1 MKKRLA
7 LILVL
12 TFVFSSVVP
21 VLALTNT
28 VISQEKAVEKVKNI
42 FDTTSYDRFNINYN
56 ENDGKRKVW
65 ELNWSN
71 TKSPYGSLSASIDA
85 DTGDILH
92 IYMYKGYDPDRK
104 TLPIPKYNEEEAR
117 KIAENF
123 AKKLQPSEFAKTR
136 LIDREE
142 PVYPLERTS
151 YRDSYY
157 FNFTRIENDIPV
169 EGNGINMRVGAHTGE
184 IENYSFSWS
193 WEPLPPAGNLIS
205 MEDAEKVFSDEVG
218 LRLVYQRYFDYRTRD
233 ENIKLVY
240 TLDGP
245 RGVLIDAV
253 TGKLLEDEY
262 YDVYGRGAA
271 EESMKM
277 SDSGFTPVEIKE
289 VEVTKNCI
297 SKEAAIDIVKKYI
310 SIPDGYKQ
318 RSANLYEDYDNPDQ
332 KIWNIDWQKTDDDE
346 GGSIY
351 AQVHAINSELLS
363 FNFYDYGRYSKE
375 FKQKYGRAAAQKKA
389 EEFLKKFQL
398 NRFENVQLEEE
409 REQVTSP
416 EKIREHYFNYTRL
429 VNDIPY
435 TANGFNLTVDAQN
448 GEITGYR
455 MRWHDREFPNADE
468 VLTKDDVDAR
478 FIKNVGLELVYASI
492 YNSKEQT
499 SNYKLVYK
507 IKPSKSYT
515 FDAFDFKPLDYS
527 GKPVEEEIKTIF
539 TDIKG
544 HWAENDIQ
552 LLVNLGVIRS
562 AEDKFRPDE
571 DITEGDFVK
580 LLMIAKNHRISDDTP
595 IPIIKLES
603 QDSQSNEDIQKYIDA
618 ALKLGWIKPG
628 EAEVKRF
635 LSREKATAF
644 VVRAMGFEKV
654 ASLSDIYKDTVKD
667 VASIK
672 PEYKGHVAIAIG
684 LKLLSSADDGNF
696 KPKNSV
702 NRAQAATILVRM
714 LKNDSN

>member
-1 MKKRLA
+1 M
-7 LILVL
+7 
-12 TFVFSSVVP
+12 
-21 VLALTNT
+21 
-28 VISQEKAVEKVKNI
+28 
-42 FDTTSYDRFNINYN
+42 
-56 ENDGKRKVW
+56 
-65 ELNWSN
+65 
-71 TKSPYGSLSASIDA
+71 
-85 DTGDILH
+85 
-92 IYMYKGYDPDRK
+92 
-104 TLPIPKYNEEEAR
+104 
-117 KIAENF
+117 
-123 AKKLQPSEFAKTR
+123 
-136 LIDREE
+136 
-142 PVYPLERTS
+142 
-151 YRDSYY
+151 
-157 FNFTRIENDIPV
+157 
-169 EGNGINMRVGAHTGE
+169 
-184 IENYSFSWS
+184 
-193 WEPLPPAGNLIS
+193 
-205 MEDAEKVFSDEVG
+205 
-218 LRLVYQRYFDYRTRD
+218 
-233 ENIKLVY
+233 
-240 TLDGP
+240 
-245 RGVLIDAV
+245 
-253 TGKLLEDEY
+253 
-262 YDVYGRGAA
+262 
-271 EESMKM
+271 
-277 SDSGFTPVEIKE
+277 
-289 VEVTKNCI
+289 
-297 SKEAAIDIVKKYI
+297 
-310 SIPDGYKQ
+310 
-318 RSANLYEDYDNPDQ
+318 
-332 KIWNIDWQKTDDDE
+332 
-346 GGSIY
+346 
-351 AQVHAINSELLS
+351 
-363 FNFYDYGRYSKE
+363 
-375 FKQKYGRAAAQKKA
+375 
-389 EEFLKKFQL
+389 KKFQL

-635 LSREKATAF
+635 LSREIASAF
-644 VVRAMGFEKV
+644 VVRALGFEKV

-667 VASIK
+667 IASIK

-696 KPKNSV
+696 KPKTVSIEPRLQRFWSV
-702 NRAQAATILVRM
+702 C
-714 LKNDSN
+714 LKMIVISE

>member
-1 MKKRLA
+1 
-7 LILVL
+7 
-12 TFVFSSVVP
+12 
-21 VLALTNT
+21 
-28 VISQEKAVEKVKNI
+28 
-42 FDTTSYDRFNINYN
+42 
-56 ENDGKRKVW
+56 
-65 ELNWSN
+65 
-71 TKSPYGSLSASIDA
+71 
-85 DTGDILH
+85 
-92 IYMYKGYDPDRK
+92 
-104 TLPIPKYNEEEAR
+104 
-117 KIAENF
+117 
-123 AKKLQPSEFAKTR
+123 
-136 LIDREE
+136 
-142 PVYPLERTS
+142 
-151 YRDSYY
+151 
-157 FNFTRIENDIPV
+157 
-169 EGNGINMRVGAHTGE
+169 
-184 IENYSFSWS
+184 
-193 WEPLPPAGNLIS
+193 
-205 MEDAEKVFSDEVG
+205 
-218 LRLVYQRYFDYRTRD
+218 
-233 ENIKLVY
+233 
-240 TLDGP
+240 
-245 RGVLIDAV
+245 
-253 TGKLLEDEY
+253 
-262 YDVYGRGAA
+262 
-271 EESMKM
+271 MKM

-552 LLVNLGVIRS
+552 LLVNLGIIRS

-580 LLMIAKNHRISDDTP
+580 LLMIAKIIESPMTP
-595 IPIIKLES
+595 LS
-603 QDSQSNEDIQKYIDA
+603 QLLSLNPGDSQS
-618 ALKLGWIKPG
+618 
-628 EAEVKRF
+628 
-635 LSREKATAF
+635 
-644 VVRAMGFEKV
+644 
-654 ASLSDIYKDTVKD
+654 
-667 VASIK
+667 
-672 PEYKGHVAIAIG
+672 
-684 LKLLSSADDGNF
+684 
-696 KPKNSV
+696 
-702 NRAQAATILVRM
+702 
-714 LKNDSN
+714 